1 MYGVGGRLYTHIGN
15 VGLYSETAAN
25 EHTTL
30 WFASTVSSDRLQRT
44 FVVEDIFL

>member
-15 VGLYSETAAN
+15 VGLLMN
-25 EHTTL
+25 TL
-30 WFASTVSSDRLQRT
+30 HCGLPAKGSSDRLQRT